1 MLRRTARKRKAKG
14 QEITLPRNT
23 TTRAE
28 ILTTGH
34 QTQTS
39 MPRPPTFSTA
49 MSTSGPIPYA
59 TNVGSVISP
68 HSGATYA
75 TASPQSSTS
84 PDTNTV
90 SSHTHLTLTDNNVPM
105 QNTGNQFINLTPTC
119 TSNTSIPQMYIP
131 QQIYGV
137 NTDIAINVPQNI
149 KDKIY
154 KSEYIDLAVLL
165 AQNMPSDSNTQK
177 LVVQNGQLVLQ
188 PFQTCQESL
197 VLRCGQ
203 PLL

>member
-34 QTQTS
+34 KTKTS

-84 PDTNTV
+84 ADTNTV
-90 SSHTHLTLTDNNVPM
+90 SSHMHLTLTDNNVPM
-105 QNTGNQFINLTPTC
+105 QNAAYSMSSSSSMGGKEATDHGNHRSYAT
-119 TSNTSIPQMYIP
+119 
-131 QQIYGV
+131 
-137 NTDIAINVPQNI
+137 
-149 KDKIY
+149 
-154 KSEYIDLAVLL
+154 
-165 AQNMPSDSNTQK
+165 
-177 LVVQNGQLVLQ
+177 
-188 PFQTCQESL
+188 
-197 VLRCGQ
+197 
-203 PLL
+203 